1 MVLASPSAPAA
12 TAIAIMA
19 KLDRL
24 GVKRQRMTVDSR
36 SVSAGDVFI
45 AIPGS
50 KVDGRDF
57 VASALAQGAAAVLR
71 EVSSTNAKSDDARV
85 IDVQN
90 LSVLLGSVAGEFYG
104 HPSSSLRV
112 IGITGTNGKTSIAN
126 WLSQAFSALSIPC
139 GAVGT
144 LGVSL
149 GAKTWP
155 TNNTTPD
162 AAHVQTILRDL
173 KAAGASAVAMEV
185 SSHALELHR
194 VTGTRFDTVVL
205 TNLTQDHLDFHGTM
219 EAYGAAKAKLFTD
232 YPAKHRILNADD
244 DFGSQL
250 IAKKMPNTL
259 SYGLD
264 RGDVRGEVVS
274 MNGNGMQLSISFA
287 GQTVSVETRLIGR
300 FNAYNLLAVA
310 ATLIASN
317 VALESVVSV
326 LSTLTAAPG
335 RMQRVNTVADAIEP
349 CVYVDYAH
357 TPDALAKALD
367 TVRETRPQALT
378 VVFGCGGDRDRSKRP
393 LMGKIAADRADRVY
407 VTSDNPRS
415 EQPLA
420 IIEQI
425 VAGVSIDQR
434 NSLNLTVLR
443 RDAIQQAIKTANAKD
458 AILIAGKGHET
469 YQEIKG
475 VRHPFSDADEALI
488 ALAARSLSNQNV
500 YEVHHVG
507 Q

>member
-1 MVLASPSAPAA
+1 MVLLAQAA
-12 TAIAIMA
+12 TAVAFVNQ
-19 KLDRL
+19 LDKL

-71 EVSSTNAKSDDARV
+71 EASSAIAKTDDARV
-85 IDVQN
+85 VDIEN
-90 LSVLLGSVAGEFYG
+90 LSAHLGDIADTFYG

-126 WLSQAFSALSIPC
+126 WLSQAFMALDIPC
-139 GAVGT
+139 GAIGT
-144 LGVSL
+144 LGVTL
-149 GAKTWP
+149 GAKTWA

-173 KAAGASAVAMEV
+173 RDAGALAVAMEV

-194 VTGTRFDTVVL
+194 VTGTRFDAVVF
-205 TNLTQDHLDFHGTM
+205 TNLTQDHLDFHGSM
-219 EAYGAAKAKLFTD
+219 DAYGAAKAKLFTD
-232 YPAKHRILNADD
+232 YPVKHRIINADD
-244 DFGSQL
+244 EFGAQL
-250 IAKKMPNTL
+250 IAKQLPSTL

-264 RGDVRGEVVS
+264 HGDVRGDVIS
-274 MNGNGMQLSISFA
+274 MNTFGMQFSISFA
-287 GQTVSVETRLIGR
+287 GQTVSVDTQLIGR

-317 VALESVVSV
+317 VSLERAASI

-335 RMQRVNTVADAIEP
+335 RMQRVNSVSEAVEP
-349 CVYVDYAH
+349 SVYVDYAH

-367 TVRETRPQALT
+367 TVRETRPQSLT

-393 LMGKIAADRADRVY
+393 LMGKIAADRADHVY

-415 EQPLA
+415 EQPSA
-420 IIEQI
+420 IIDEI
-425 VAGVSIDQR
+425 VAGVRMDQR
-434 NSLNLTVLR
+434 NALNPIVLR

-469 YQEIKG
+469 YQEING
-475 VRHPFSDADEALI
+475 IRHPFSDVDEALL
-488 ALAARSLSNQNV
+488 ALVARKLPKQNLN
-500 YEVHHVG
+500 EARHVG

>member
-1 MVLASPSAPAA
+1 MAVSANAV
-12 TAIAIMA
+12 AIVSQ
-19 KLDRL
+19 LDRL
-24 GVKRQRMTVDSR
+24 GVKRQRVTIDSR
-36 SVSAGDVFI
+36 GVAAGDVFI

-57 VASALAQGAAAVLR
+57 VSSALAQGAAAVLR
-71 EVSSTNAKSDDARV
+71 ETASVTVKSDDKRV
-85 IDVQN
+85 IDVEN
-90 LSVLLGSVAGEFYG
+90 LSAQLGDIADAFYD
-104 HPSSSLRV
+104 HPSASLRV
-112 IGITGTNGKTSIAN
+112 MGITGTNGKTSVAS
-126 WLSQAFSALSIPC
+126 WLSQAFSALDIPC

-149 GAKTWP
+149 GSKTWS

-173 KAAGASAVAMEV
+173 KDAGAVAVAIEV
-185 SSHALELHR
+185 SSHALALHR
-194 VTGTRFDTVVL
+194 VTGTQFDAVVF
-205 TNLTQDHLDFHGTM
+205 TNLTQDHLDFHGSM

-232 YPAKHRILNADD
+232 YLVKHRIINADD
-244 DFGSQL
+244 DFGAKL
-250 IAKKMPNTL
+250 IAKQLPNTL

-264 RGDVRGEVVS
+264 HGDVRGEVVS
-274 MNGNGMQLSISFA
+274 MNASGMQLTISFA
-287 GQTVSVETRLIGR
+287 RLDVSVKTSLIGR

-317 VALESVVSV
+317 VSLEKVASL

-335 RMQRVNTVADAIEP
+335 RMQRVNTGLAAIEP
-349 CVYVDYAH
+349 SVYVDYAH

-393 LMGKIAADRADRVY
+393 LMGKIATDRADRVY

-415 EQPLA
+415 EQPVT
-420 IIEQI
+420 IIDEI
-425 VAGVSIDQR
+425 VAGVGGDQ
-434 NSLNLTVLR
+434 LNALNAIVLR
-443 RDAIQQAIKTANAKD
+443 RDAIQQAIKTANTAD
-458 AILIAGKGHET
+458 AILIAGKGHEN
-469 YQEIKG
+469 YQEING
-475 VRHPFSDADEALI
+475 VRHPFSDVDEALL
-488 ALAARSLSNQNV
+488 ALAARNLPKQNAN
-500 YEVHHVG
+500 EARHVG

>member
-1 MVLASPSAPAA
+1 MAVLLESA
-12 TAIAIMA
+12 TAIVGE
-19 KLDRL
+19 LDRL

-36 SVSAGDVFI
+36 SVVAGDVFI
-45 AIPGS
+45 AMPGS
-50 KVDGRDF
+50 KVDGREF

-71 EVSSTNAKSDDARV
+71 EAVGTTAKNNDARV
-85 IDVQN
+85 LDIEN
-90 LSVLLGSVAGEFYG
+90 LSAQLGDIADEFYA
-104 HPSSSLRV
+104 HPSTALRV

-126 WLSQAFSALSIPC
+126 WLSQAFTALNIPC
-139 GAVGT
+139 GAAGT

-149 GAKTWP
+149 GEKTWT

-173 KAAGASAVAMEV
+173 ADAGAAAVAMEV
-185 SSHALELHR
+185 SSHALDLYR
-194 VTGTRFDTVVL
+194 VKGTRFDAVVF

-232 YPAKHRILNADD
+232 YVAQHRIINADD
-244 DFGSQL
+244 EFGAQL
-250 IAKKMPNTL
+250 IAKKLSNTL

-264 RGDVRGEVVS
+264 RGDVRGDVIS
-274 MNGNGMQLSISFA
+274 MNASGMQIAISFA
-287 GQTVSVETRLIGR
+287 GQVASVDTRVIGR

-310 ATLIASN
+310 ATLIASG
-317 VALESVVSV
+317 VVLESVASI

-335 RMQRVNTVADAIEP
+335 RMQRVNARTDAVEP
-349 CVYVDYAH
+349 SVYVDYAH

-367 TVRETRPQALT
+367 TVRETRPQGLT
-378 VVFGCGGDRDRSKRP
+378 VVFGCGGNRDRSKRP
-393 LMGKIAADRADRVY
+393 LMGKIAADCADSVY

-415 EQPLA
+415 EQPSA

-425 VAGVSIDQR
+425 VAGIGLEQR
-434 NSLNLTVLR
+434 NSLYPIVLR
-443 RDAIQQAIKTANAKD
+443 REAIHQAIKTANAKG

-469 YQEIKG
+469 YQEING
-475 VRHPFSDADEALI
+475 VRHPFSDVDEAVL
-488 ALAARSLSNQNV
+488 ALVARRSMSQKTS
-500 YEVHHVG
+500 EARHVG

>member
-1 MVLASPSAPAA
+1 MAVPADA
-12 TAIAIMA
+12 ANAAAIVRQ
-19 KLDRL
+19 LDGL

-36 SVSAGDVFI
+36 SVAAGDVFV

-57 VASALAQGAAAVLR
+57 VASALAQGALAVLR
-71 EVSSTNAKSDDARV
+71 EASSATAKSDDTRV
-85 IDVQN
+85 VDVAN
-90 LSVLLGSVAGEFYG
+90 LSAHLGDIADAFYG

-126 WLSQAFSALSIPC
+126 WLSQAFSALNVPC

-149 GAKTWP
+149 GAKTWS

-173 KAAGASAVAMEV
+173 KDAGALAVAMEV

-194 VTGTRFDTVVL
+194 VAGTRFDAVVF

-219 EAYGAAKAKLFTD
+219 AAYGAAKAKLFTD
-232 YPAKHRILNADD
+232 YPARHRIINADD
-244 DFGSQL
+244 EFGAQL
-250 IAKKMPNTL
+250 IEKKLRKTL
-259 SYGLD
+259 SYGLIQ
-264 RGDVRGEVVS
+264 GDVRGDVVS
-274 MNGNGMQLSISFA
+274 MNANGMGLSISFA
-287 GQTVSVETRLIGR
+287 RQTVHVETRLIGR

-310 ATLIASN
+310 ATLIASD
-317 VALESVVSV
+317 VALKRVASI

-335 RMQRVNTVADAIEP
+335 RMQRVNTVAGAVEP
-349 CVYVDYAH
+349 SVYVDYAH

-367 TVRETRPQALT
+367 TVRETKPQALT

-393 LMGKIAADRADRVY
+393 LMGKIATDRADHVY

-420 IIEQI
+420 IIDEI
-425 VAGVSIDQR
+425 VAGVRMNQR
-434 NSLNLTVLR
+434 SALNPIVSR
-443 RDAIQQAIKTANAKD
+443 RDAVQQAIKSANAKD

-469 YQEIKG
+469 YQEING
-475 VRHPFSDADEALI
+475 VRHPFSDVDEALL
-488 ALAARSLSNQNV
+488 ALAARNLPKQNTK
-500 YEVHHVG
+500 EARHVG

>member
-1 MVLASPSAPAA
+1 V
-12 TAIAIMA
+12 TAKA
-19 KLDRL
+19 
-24 GVKRQRMTVDSR
+24 
-36 SVSAGDVFI
+36 
-45 AIPGS
+45 
-50 KVDGRDF
+50 
-57 VASALAQGAAAVLR
+57 
-71 EVSSTNAKSDDARV
+71 DDPRV
-85 IDVQN
+85 IDVEN
-90 LSVLLGSVAGEFYG
+90 LPTQLGDIADAFYD

-126 WLSQAFSALSIPC
+126 WLSQAFSALDIPC
-139 GAVGT
+139 AAVGT

-149 GAKTWP
+149 GAKTWS

-173 KAAGASAVAMEV
+173 KAAGAAAIAMEV

-194 VTGTRFDTVVL
+194 VTGTRFYAAVF

-219 EAYGAAKAKLFTD
+219 QAYGAAKAKLFAD
-232 YPAKHRILNADD
+232 YPARHRIINADD
-244 DFGSQL
+244 EFGSQL
-250 IAKKMPNTL
+250 IAKKLPNTL
-259 SYGLD
+259 SYGIEL
-264 RGDVRGEVVS
+264 GDVRGEVIS
-274 MNGNGMQLSISFA
+274 MNASGMRLAISFA

-310 ATLIASN
+310 ATLIASDL
-317 VALESVVSV
+317 ALERIASV

-335 RMQRVNTVADAIEP
+335 RMQRVNTVTGAVEP
-349 CVYVDYAH
+349 SVYVDYAH

-393 LMGKIAADRADRVY
+393 LMGKIAADRADHVY

-415 EQPLA
+415 EQPLT
-420 IIEQI
+420 IIDEI
-425 VAGVSIDQR
+425 VAGAGMDQR
-434 NSLNLTVLR
+434 NVLNPIVLR
-443 RDAIQQAIKTANAKD
+443 RDAIQQAIETANVKD

-469 YQEIKG
+469 YQEING
-475 VRHPFSDADEALI
+475 VRYPFSDVDEALL
-488 ALAARSLSNQNV
+488 ALATRNRLTQNV
-500 YEVHHVG
+500 NEARHVG

>member
-1 MVLASPSAPAA
+1 MAVPAQAA
-12 TAIAIMA
+12 TAVAIVRQ
-19 KLDRL
+19 LDKL
-24 GVKRQRMTVDSR
+24 GVKRRRMTVDSR
-36 SVSAGDVFI
+36 GIAAGDVFV

-71 EVSSTNAKSDDARV
+71 ETSSANAKSDDTRV
-85 IDVQN
+85 IDVEN
-90 LSVLLGSVAGEFYG
+90 LSTHLGDIADEFYCC
-104 HPSSSLRV
+104 PSSSLRV

-126 WLSQAFSALSIPC
+126 WLSQAFSVLDFPC
-139 GAVGT
+139 GAIGT

-149 GAKTWP
+149 GARTWS

-173 KAAGASAVAMEV
+173 KVAGAAAVAMEV

-194 VTGTRFDTVVL
+194 VTGTRFDAVVF
-205 TNLTQDHLDFHGTM
+205 TNLTQDHLDFHGSM

-232 YPAKHRILNADD
+232 YPVKHRIVNADD
-244 DFGSQL
+244 EFGAQL
-250 IAKKMPNTL
+250 IAKKLPKTL

-264 RGDVRGEVVS
+264 QGDVRGDVVA
-274 MNGNGMQLSISFA
+274 MNANGMRLVISFA

-310 ATLIASN
+310 ATLIASD
-317 VALESVVSV
+317 VALENVAAI
-326 LSTLTAAPG
+326 LATLTAAPG
-335 RMQRVNTVADAIEP
+335 RMQRVNTDVEAVEP
-349 CVYVDYAH
+349 SVYVDYAH

-393 LMGKIAADRADRVY
+393 LMGKIAADRADHVY

-415 EQPLA
+415 EQPWA
-420 IIEQI
+420 IIDEI
-425 VAGVSIDQR
+425 VAGIGTDQR
-434 NSLNLTVLR
+434 NALKPIVLR
-443 RDAIQQAIKTANAKD
+443 RDAIQQAIKAANAED

-469 YQEIKG
+469 YQEING
-475 VRHPFSDADEALI
+475 VGHPFSDVDEALL
-488 ALAARSLSNQNV
+488 ALAARNLPKQNLN
-500 YEVHHVG
+500 EARHVG

>member
-1 MVLASPSAPAA
+1 MTLSSAAA
-12 TAIAIMA
+12 ILPR
-19 KLDRL
+19 LDRL
-24 GVKRQRMTVDSR
+24 RVARQRMTVDSR
-36 SVSAGDVFI
+36 SVAAGDVFI

-50 KVDGRDF
+50 KVDGRNF

-71 EVSSTNAKSDDARV
+71 ESAGANTKIDDARV
-85 IDVQN
+85 IDVEN
-90 LSVLLGSVAGEFYG
+90 LSRHLGDIADAFYA

-126 WLSQAFSALSIPC
+126 WLSQAFSLCNVSC

-173 KAAGASAVAMEV
+173 RDAGAAAVAMEV
-185 SSHALELHR
+185 SSHALALHR
-194 VTGTRFDTVVL
+194 VTGTRFDAVIF

-232 YPAKHRILNADD
+232 YPAKHRIINADD
-244 DFGSQL
+244 EFGSQL
-250 IAKKMPNTL
+250 IAKKLPNTL
-259 SYGLD
+259 SYGLVH
-264 RGDVRGEVVS
+264 GDVRGDVVS
-274 MNGNGMQLSISFA
+274 MNADGMRLTLSFA
-287 GQTVSVETRLIGR
+287 GQTVGVETRLIGR
-300 FNAYNLLAVA
+300 FNAHNLLAVA
-310 ATLIASN
+310 ATLIASE
-317 VALESVVSV
+317 VALERVASV

-335 RMQRVNTVADAIEP
+335 RMQRVNTATDAVEP
-349 CVYVDYAH
+349 SVYVDYAH

-367 TVRETRPQALT
+367 AVRETRPHALT

-393 LMGKIAADRADRVY
+393 LMGKIATDRADHVY

-415 EQPLA
+415 EKPSA
-420 IIEQI
+420 IIDEI
-425 VAGVSIDQR
+425 IAGVVIDQR
-434 NSLNLTVLR
+434 NALNPIVLR
-443 RDAIQQAIKTANAKD
+443 RGAIHEAIKAANAKD
-458 AILIAGKGHET
+458 AILIAGKGHEA
-469 YQEIKG
+469 YQEING
-475 VRHPFSDADEALI
+475 VRHPFSDVDEALI
-488 ALAARSLSNQNV
+488 ALASRNMRKQNPNEAR
-500 YEVHHVG
+500 HVG

>member
-1 MVLASPSAPAA
+1 MAITA
-12 TAIAIMA
+12 TAADIVDQ
-19 KLDRL
+19 LDRL
-24 GVKRQRMTVDSR
+24 GVKRQHMTVDSR

-71 EVSSTNAKSDDARV
+71 EAGSMTAKSDHARV
-85 IDVQN
+85 IDVQH
-90 LSVLLGSVAGEFYG
+90 LSVLLGGISDEFYG
-104 HPSSSLRV
+104 RPSSALRV
-112 IGITGTNGKTSIAN
+112 IGITGTNGKTSIAH
-126 WLSQAFSALSIPC
+126 WLSQAFSALNIPC
-139 GAVGT
+139 GTVGT

-173 KAAGASAVAMEV
+173 KDAGAEAVAIEV

-194 VTGTRFDTVVL
+194 VTGIQFDAVVF

-232 YPAKHRILNADD
+232 YSAKHRIVNADD
-244 DFGSQL
+244 DFGVQL
-250 IAKKMPNTL
+250 IAKRLPNTL

-264 RGDVRGEVVS
+264 RGDVRGDVIS
-274 MNGNGMQLSISFA
+274 MSANGMQVSISFA
-287 GQTVSVETRLIGR
+287 GQTVRLETQLVGR

-317 VALESVVSV
+317 TALENVASI
-326 LSTLTAAPG
+326 LSKLTAAPG
-335 RMQRVNTVADAIEP
+335 RMQRVNTATNAIEP
-349 CVYVDYAH
+349 SVYVDYAH

-367 TVRETRPQALT
+367 AVRETRPRALT

-393 LMGKIAADRADRVY
+393 LMGSIAAERADHVY

-415 EQPLA
+415 EQPEA
-420 IIEQI
+420 IINDI
-425 VAGVSIDQR
+425 VSGIALTQR
-434 NSLNLTVLR
+434 NTVHSIVLR
-443 RDAIQQAIKTANAKD
+443 RDAIVHAIKTANAND
-458 AILIAGKGHET
+458 AILIAGKGHEN

-475 VRHPFSDADEALI
+475 VRYPFSDVDEALL
-488 ALAARSLSNQNV
+488 ALTARTLSTQNMN
-500 YEVHHVG
+500 EAHHVG

>member
-1 MVLASPSAPAA
+1 MAVLEDAAARASILSR
-12 TAIAIMA
+12 
-19 KLDRL
+19 LDAL
-24 GVKRQRMTVDSR
+24 AVKRQRMTVDSR
-36 SVSAGDVFI
+36 TVSPGDVFV

-50 KVDGRDF
+50 LVDGRDF
-57 VASALAQGAAAVLR
+57 VALALAQGAAAVLR
-71 EVSSTNAKSDDARV
+71 ETSGATAKNDDTRV
-85 IDVQN
+85 IDVEN
-90 LSVLLGSVAGEFYG
+90 LSARLGDIADAFYG

-126 WLSQAFSALSIPC
+126 WLSQALSALNMPC

-149 GAKTWP
+149 GAKTWS
-155 TNNTTPD
+155 THNTTPD

-173 KAAGASAVAMEV
+173 KDAGALAVAMEV

-194 VTGTRFDTVVL
+194 VTGTRFDAVVF

-219 EAYGAAKAKLFTD
+219 HAYGAAKAKLFTD
-232 YPAKHRILNADD
+232 YPAAHRIINADD
-244 DFGSQL
+244 EFGAQL
-250 IAKKMPNTL
+250 IAKKLPNTL

-264 RGDVRGEVVS
+264 QGDVLGHVES
-274 MNGNGMQLSISFA
+274 MDGSGMRLAISVAGN
-287 GQTVSVETRLIGR
+287 TVSVATRLIGR

-310 ATLIASN
+310 ATLVAAG
-317 VALESVVSV
+317 VALEQVAQI
-326 LSTLTAAPG
+326 LSSLTPAPG
-335 RMQRVNTVADAIEP
+335 RMQRVSTISNVAEP

-378 VVFGCGGDRDRSKRP
+378 VVFGCGGDRDRSKRR

-407 VTSDNPRS
+407 VTSDNPRR
-415 EQPLA
+415 EQPAA
-420 IIEQI
+420 IIDEI
-425 VAGVSIDQR
+425 IAGVSMAQR
-434 NSLNLTVLR
+434 SAINRFVLR
-443 RDAIQQAIKTANAKD
+443 RVAIHQAITTADAND

-469 YQEIKG
+469 YQEING
-475 VRHPFSDADEALI
+475 IRDAFSDVDEALL
-488 ALAARSLSNQNV
+488 ALAARGSQKQNLRGAGN
-500 YEVHHVG
+500 VG

>member
-1 MVLASPSAPAA
+1 MVVLADAA
-12 TAIAIMA
+12 ARASVLSR
-19 KLDRL
+19 LDAL
-24 GVKRQRMTVDSR
+24 GVKGQRMTVDSR
-36 SVSAGDVFI
+36 TVSTGDVFV

-50 KVDGRDF
+50 IVDGRDF
-57 VASALAQGAAAVLR
+57 VAGALAQGAAAVLR
-71 EVSSTNAKSDDARV
+71 EATGLTSKSDDTRV
-85 IDVQN
+85 IDVEN
-90 LSVLLGSVAGEFYG
+90 LSAQLGDIADAFYN

-126 WLSQAFSALSIPC
+126 WLSQALSALNTPC
-139 GAVGT
+139 GAIGT

-149 GAKTWP
+149 GAKTWS
-155 TNNTTPD
+155 THNTTPD

-173 KAAGASAVAMEV
+173 KDAGALAVAMEV

-194 VTGTRFDTVVL
+194 VTGTRFDAVVF

-219 EAYGAAKAKLFTD
+219 QAYGAAKAKLFTD
-232 YPAKHRILNADD
+232 YPVAHRIINADD
-244 DFGSQL
+244 EFGAQL
-250 IAKKMPNTL
+250 IAKNLPNTL

-264 RGDVRGEVVS
+264 KGDVLGRVLS
-274 MNGNGMQLSISFA
+274 MNGSGMRLAISVA
-287 GQTVSVETRLIGR
+287 GTTVTVETRLIGR

-310 ATLIASN
+310 ATLVAAGVGLEEVASI
-317 VALESVVSV
+317 
-326 LSTLTAAPG
+326 LSTLTAAG
-335 RMQRVNTVADAIEP
+335 RMQRVNTTANAAVP

-407 VTSDNPRS
+407 VTSDNPRR
-415 EQPLA
+415 EQPAA
-420 IIEQI
+420 IIDEI
-425 VAGVSIDQR
+425 VAGASVEQR
-434 NSLNLTVLR
+434 NAMHRFVLR
-443 RDAIQQAIKTANAKD
+443 RVAIHQAITTADAND

-469 YQEIKG
+469 YQEING
-475 VRHPFSDADEALI
+475 VRDAFSDVDEALL
-488 ALAARSLSNQNV
+488 ALAARSSHKQNLK
-500 YEVHHVG
+500 ETRNVG